1 MKKISITLLSVFLVG
16 SNMVI
21 PTGTSF
27 SSIAGI
33 STAEAARGAR
43 VTRSGA
49 RGSVSRSAVAGPRG
63 GAARTTVRTPYGSAS
78 RSVAVTRPVHGRP
91 IPPPPARVHARSRHY
106 NNYHDNYYS
115 GGTVLAAAVA
125 GLAIG
130 AMVASVPPSCT
141 TVYANGIEYKN
152 CGGTY
157 YQQTFRGPDV
167 VYVVVPA
174 L

>member
-1 MKKISITLLSVFLVG
+1 MKKIPITLLSVLLVG

-21 PTGTSF
+21 PTGGSF
-27 SSIAGI
+27 SSVAGI
-33 STAEAARGAR
+33 SAAEAAR
-43 VTRSGA
+43 VTRSGPG
-49 RGSVSRSAVAGPRG
+49 GSVSRSAVAGPRG

-78 RSVAVTRPVHGRP
+78 RTVAATRPVYGRP
-91 IPPPPARVHARSRHY
+91 IPPPPVRAHARASHY

-130 AMVASVPPSCT
+130 AMVASVPPSCS

-157 YQQTFRGPDV
+157 YQQTFKGPDV